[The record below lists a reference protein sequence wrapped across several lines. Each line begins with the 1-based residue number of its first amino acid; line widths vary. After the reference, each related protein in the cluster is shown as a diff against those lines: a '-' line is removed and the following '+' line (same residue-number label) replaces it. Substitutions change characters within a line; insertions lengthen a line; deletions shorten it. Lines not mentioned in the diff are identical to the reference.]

1 MKLLLLGSILLVAMV
16 ACAAPDP
23 TVPVPTATP
32 MQAAS
37 QAISG
42 ADVASDRTQE
52 DKDIASRTQADMIEL
67 SPSVKDS
74 SIHADVGD
82 LVIVLVR
89 VPSHS
94 GCKDLKV
101 NDPIGNA
108 AIELASKDIQD
119 EVSQFYG
126 VQFQGAFFAT
136 TAGDYVVELDPE
148 SKNLNCSS
156 RGSPASVE
164 VQWTVQPN

>member
-1 MKLLLLGSILLVAMV
+1 MKLLLILLVAMV

-23 TVPVPTATP
+23 TMPEDRLQE
-32 MQAAS
+32 MKDYLD
-37 QAISG
+37 QAI
-42 ADVASDRTQE
+42 AEVRTEPDRTQE
-52 DKDIASRTQADMIEL
+52 EVIEL
-67 SPSVKDS
+67 SPAVKDS

-101 NDPIGNA
+101 KDPFGNA

-119 EVSQFYG
+119 EVSEFYG

-136 TAGDYVVELDPE
+136 TAGDYVVELDPDSE
-148 SKNLNCSS
+148 NLNCSG
-156 RGSPASVE
+156 RGSPASAE
-164 VQWTVQPN
+164 VHWTVQPN

>member
-1 MKLLLLGSILLVAMV
+1 MKLLLILLVAMV

-23 TVPVPTATP
+23 TMPEDRLQE
-32 MQAAS
+32 MKDYLD
-37 QAISG
+37 QAI
-42 ADVASDRTQE
+42 AEVRTEPDRTQE
-52 DKDIASRTQADMIEL
+52 EVIEL
-67 SPSVKDS
+67 SPAVKDS

-101 NDPIGNA
+101 KDPFGNA

-119 EVSQFYG
+119 EAGFYG

-136 TAGDYVVELDPE
+136 TAGDYVVELDPDSE
-148 SKNLNCSS
+148 NLNCSG
-156 RGSPASVE
+156 RGSPSSAE
-164 VQWTVQPN
+164 VKWTVQPN

>member
-1 MKLLLLGSILLVAMV
+1 MKLLLILLVAMV

-23 TVPVPTATP
+23 TMPEDRLQE
-32 MQAAS
+32 MKDYLD
-37 QAISG
+37 QAI
-42 ADVASDRTQE
+42 AEVRTEPDRTQE
-52 DKDIASRTQADMIEL
+52 EVIEL
-67 SPSVKDS
+67 SPAVKDS

-101 NDPIGNA
+101 KDPFGNA
-108 AIELASKDIQD
+108 AKALASKDIRD
-119 EVSQFYG
+119 EVSGFNG

-136 TAGDYVVELDPE
+136 TAGDYVVELNPD
-148 SKNLNCSS
+148 SKNLDCSG

-164 VQWTVQPN
+164 GCGRCSRTEC

>member
-1 MKLLLLGSILLVAMV
+1 MGKKLR
-16 ACAAPDP
+16 
-23 TVPVPTATP
+23 TP
-32 MQAAS
+32 ANLFPGFIFQA
-37 QAISG
+37 
-42 ADVASDRTQE
+42 VER
-52 DKDIASRTQADMIEL
+52 L
-67 SPSVKDS
+67 KDS

-101 NDPIGNA
+101 KDPFGNA

-119 EVSQFYG
+119 EAGFYG

-136 TAGDYVVELDPE
+136 TAGDYVVELDPDSE
-148 SKNLNCSS
+148 NLNCSS

-164 VQWTVQPN
+164 VQWTVKPD

>member
-1 MKLLLLGSILLVAMV
+1 MKLLLILLVAMV
-16 ACAAPDP
+16 ACAAPAP
-23 TVPVPTATP
+23 TMPEDRLQE
-32 MQAAS
+32 MKDYLD
-37 QAISG
+37 QAI
-42 ADVASDRTQE
+42 AEVRTEPDRTQE
-52 DKDIASRTQADMIEL
+52 EVIEL
-67 SPSVKDS
+67 SPAVKDS

-101 NDPIGNA
+101 KDPFGNA
-108 AIELASKDIQD
+108 AIELASKDVRD
-119 EVSQFYG
+119 EVSEFYG

-136 TAGDYVVELDPE
+136 TAGDYVVELDPDSE
-148 SKNLNCSS
+148 NLNCSS

>member
-1 MKLLLLGSILLVAMV
+1 MKLLLILLVAMV

-23 TVPVPTATP
+23 TMPEDRLQE
-32 MQAAS
+32 MKDYLD
-37 QAISG
+37 QAI
-42 ADVASDRTQE
+42 AEVRTEPDRTQE
-52 DKDIASRTQADMIEL
+52 EVIEL
-67 SPSVKDS
+67 SPAVKDS

-101 NDPIGNA
+101 KDPFGNA

-119 EVSQFYG
+119 EAGFYG

-136 TAGDYVVELDPE
+136 TAGDYVVELDPGSE
-148 SKNLNCSS
+148 NLNCSS

-164 VQWTVQPN
+164 VQWTVKPD

>member
-1 MKLLLLGSILLVAMV
+1 MKLLLILLVAMV

-23 TVPVPTATP
+23 TMPEDRLQE
-32 MQAAS
+32 MKDYLD
-37 QAISG
+37 QAI
-42 ADVASDRTQE
+42 AEVRTDPDRTQE
-52 DKDIASRTQADMIEL
+52 EVIEL

-101 NDPIGNA
+101 KDPFGNA
-108 AIELASKDIQD
+108 AIELASKDVRD
-119 EVSQFYG
+119 EVSEFYG

-136 TAGDYVVELDPE
+136 TAGDYVVELDPDSE
-148 SKNLNCSS
+148 NLNCSG

-164 VQWTVQPN
+164 VTWTVQPN

>member
-1 MKLLLLGSILLVAMV
+1 MKLLLTLLVAMV

-23 TVPVPTATP
+23 TMPEDRLQE
-32 MQAAS
+32 MKDYLD
-37 QAISG
+37 QAI
-42 ADVASDRTQE
+42 AEVRTEPDRTQE
-52 DKDIASRTQADMIEL
+52 EVIEL
-67 SPSVKDS
+67 SPAVKDS

-101 NDPIGNA
+101 KDPFGNA

-119 EVSQFYG
+119 EAGFYG

-136 TAGDYVVELDPE
+136 TAGDYVVELDPDSE
-148 SKNLNCSS
+148 NLNCRS

-164 VQWTVQPN
+164 VKWTVQPN

>member
-1 MKLLLLGSILLVAMV
+1 MKLLLILLVAMV

-23 TVPVPTATP
+23 TVPAPAATP

-37 QAISG
+37 QAITG
-42 ADVASDRTQE
+42 ADVASYRTQE
-52 DKDIASRTQADMIEL
+52 DKDIASRTQADVIEL
-67 SPSVKDS
+67 SPAVKDS
-74 SIHADVGD
+74 TIHADVGD

-101 NDPIGNA
+101 KDPFGNA
-108 AIELASKDIQD
+108 AKELASKDIQD
-119 EVSQFYG
+119 EASGFYG

-136 TAGDYVVELDPE
+136 TAGDYVVALDSDSE
-148 SKNLNCSS
+148 NLNCRS

-164 VQWTVQPN
+164 GQWTVQPN

>member
-1 MKLLLLGSILLVAMV
+1 MKLLLTLLVAMV

-23 TVPVPTATP
+23 TMPENRLQEMKDYLDQVIAEVRTEP
-32 MQAAS
+32 
-37 QAISG
+37 
-42 ADVASDRTQE
+42 DRTQE
-52 DKDIASRTQADMIEL
+52 EVIEL
-67 SPSVKDS
+67 SPAVKDS

-101 NDPIGNA
+101 KDPFGNA

-119 EVSQFYG
+119 EAGFYG

-136 TAGDYVVELDPE
+136 TAGDYVVELDPDSE
-148 SKNLNCSS
+148 NLKCSS

-164 VQWTVQPN
+164 VQWTVKPD